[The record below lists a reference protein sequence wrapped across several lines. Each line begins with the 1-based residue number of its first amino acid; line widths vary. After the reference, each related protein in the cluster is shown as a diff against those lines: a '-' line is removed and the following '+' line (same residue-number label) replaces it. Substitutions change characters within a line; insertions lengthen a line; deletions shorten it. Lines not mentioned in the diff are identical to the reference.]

1 MEHQNVV
8 CEIPCEMTNLTIR
21 TQVMM
26 SAEQA
31 IGL

>member
-8 CEIPCEMTNLTIR
+8 CEMTELFSNLTIR